1 MNRQKRAAERR
12 KRKYANWLDDACATG
27 DPKYAAGALVRYIG
41 RGPTNGKLADV
52 VSAERGDRAWLYTI
66 RWCDGGGELRV
77 YADKLECASAVEA
90 LGELVDPVDPRPR

>member
-1 MNRQKRAAERR
+1 VNRQKRAAERR

-52 VSAERGDRAWLYTI
+52 TGPGSTRLGGVTGAANCAFTRTSWSARRLWRRLANWLILLIRGRGRTLA
-66 RWCDGGGELRV
+66 
-77 YADKLECASAVEA
+77 
-90 LGELVDPVDPRPR
+90 